1 MDQERNEELKAT
13 SDRAVRRNSL
23 SRIAMGSHSRKRWLV
38 IGVLLIVAAGMPGYW
53 FLRGTGRGSL
63 AGRPVPEPDFDAPSP
78 SASGAAPRPGDVLIT
93 IQPDKLENAH
103 FKIEAAVAQSGAS
116 INASAL
122 RTTGTVEPNAYK
134 VVPVMPIAG
143 GIIRQVNFELGDK
156 VERGQKLATIFST
169 ELGDAQ
175 TAYLSMLAEIE
186 RHHQKYRRTEK
197 LVEIG
202 AASREEFEEV
212 SAEYKIEEAKLIAAR
227 QKLVLLGMSVKQVDD
242 LRNFQQMGEMG
253 ALISV
258 EAPASGMILSRSV
271 NAGEVVTMGKEL
283 FRIADLS
290 TVWVIGQVYEKD
302 FAAAYVGAP
311 VVITAP
317 AYPGRR
323 FTGRVSYVDPRVEP
337 QTRTAQIRIEVKNPN
352 SMLKLGMFVDVNFG
366 EATATGGQP
375 TVSVAR
381 SAVQTIGAKQVVYV
395 VTDKAGGFA
404 QREVSAGPESDGH
417 MMIYAGLKAGERVV
431 TEGSFLLR
439 AESLKLD
446 PSQLTAS
453 KASSAALSQAAT
465 QPSAQEAQADK
476 GGAKPSQSAQ
486 NSQELT
492 QSVTV
497 TLSEK
502 GYLPESFKLRKGV
515 PARVTFVRKVEAT
528 CGTEIV
534 LAEFNIKR
542 ELPLNQPVVVEFTPS
557 KTGEFKFACGM
568 DMLRGKIIVQ

>member
-1 MDQERNEELKAT
+1 MDQERNEELRAT
-13 SDRAVRRNSL
+13 SDRAVRRNPL
-23 SRIAMGSHSRKRWLV
+23 GRIAMGSHSRKRWLV
-38 IGVLLIVAAGMPGYW
+38 IGVLLIVAAGGLGYW

-78 SASGAAPRPGDVLIT
+78 SAGGAAPRPGDVLIT

-116 INASAL
+116 INSSAL

-143 GIIRQVNFELGDK
+143 GIIRQVNFELGDR

-169 ELGDAQ
+169 ELADAQ
-175 TAYLSMLAEIE
+175 TAYFSMLAEIE

-212 SAEYKIEEAKLIAAR
+212 SAEYKIEEAKLNAAR
-227 QKLVLLGMSVKQVDD
+227 QKLLLLGMSVKQIDD
-242 LRNFQQMGEMG
+242 LRNVQQMEQMG

-258 EAPASGMILSRSV
+258 EAPASGTILSRSV

-290 TVWVIGQVYEKD
+290 TVWVIGQIYEKD
-302 FAAAYVGAP
+302 FAEARVGAP

-317 AYPGRR
+317 AYPGKS
-323 FTGRVSYVDPRVEP
+323 FTGRVSYIDPRVEP

-352 SMLKLGMFVDVNFG
+352 DMLKLGMFVDVYFG
-366 EATATGGQP
+366 EAPAPGRQVM
-375 TVSVAR
+375 VSVPR
-381 SAVQTIGAKQVVYV
+381 GAVQMIGSKQVVFV
-395 VTDKAGGFA
+395 VTDKAGVFS
-404 QREVSAGPESDGH
+404 QREVSAGPELEGIAPIH
-417 MMIYAGLKAGERVV
+417 AGLNAGERVV

-453 KASSAALSQAAT
+453 KTPSTALSQAAA
-465 QPSAQEAQADK
+465 QPTAQAAQSDQAS
-476 GGAKPSQSAQ
+476 AKSSQSAQ
-486 NSQELT
+486 NTQERT

-502 GYLPESFKLRKGV
+502 GYQPESFKLRKGV

-534 LAEFNIKR
+534 LTEFNVKR

>member
-1 MDQERNEELKAT
+1 
-13 SDRAVRRNSL
+13 
-23 SRIAMGSHSRKRWLV
+23 
-38 IGVLLIVAAGMPGYW
+38 
-53 FLRGTGRGSL
+53 
-63 AGRPVPEPDFDAPSP
+63 
-78 SASGAAPRPGDVLIT
+78 
-93 IQPDKLENAH
+93 
-103 FKIEAAVAQSGAS
+103 
-116 INASAL
+116 L

-169 ELGDAQ
+169 ELADAQ

-302 FAAAYVGAP
+302 FAASYVGAP

-352 SMLKLGMFVDVNFG
+352 YTFKLGMFVDVNFG
-366 EATATGGQP
+366 EAAAGAQA
-375 TVSVAR
+375 TVSVPR
-381 SAVQTIGAKQVVYV
+381 TAVQTIGAKQVVYV

-404 QREVSAGPESDGH
+404 QREVSAGQESDGH
-417 MMIYAGLKAGERVV
+417 MMIYAGLNVGERVV

-453 KASSAALSQAAT
+453 KTPSDVISQAAA

-476 GGAKPSQSAQ
+476 GWAKPSQSAQ
-486 NSQELT
+486 NSQERT

-497 TLSEK
+497 TVGEK
-502 GYLPESFKLRKGV
+502 GYQPESFKLRKGV
-515 PARVTFVRKVEAT
+515 PARVTFVRKVDAT

>member
-1 MDQERNEELKAT
+1 MDQERNEELRAT
-13 SDRAVRRNSL
+13 SDRAVRRNPL
-23 SRIAMGSHSRKRWLV
+23 GRIAMGPHSRKRWLV
-38 IGVLLIVAAGMPGYW
+38 IGVLVIVVAGLLGYW

-78 SASGAAPRPGDVLIT
+78 SAVGAAPRPGDALIT

-103 FKIEAAVAQSGAS
+103 FKVEAAVVQSGAS
-116 INASAL
+116 INSSAL
-122 RTTGTVEPNAYK
+122 RTTGAIEPNAYN
-134 VVPVMPIAG
+134 VVPVMPTAG
-143 GIIRQVNFELGDK
+143 GVIRQVNFALGDK

-169 ELGDAQ
+169 ELADAQ

-186 RHHQKYRRTEK
+186 SHHQKYRRTEK

-202 AASREEFEEV
+202 AASREEFEGV

-227 QKLVLLGMSVKQVDD
+227 QKLLLLGMSVKQVDD
-242 LRNFQQMGEMG
+242 LRNVQQMEQMG

-258 EAPASGMILSRSV
+258 EAPASGTILSRSV

-283 FRIADLS
+283 FRVADLS
-290 TVWVIGQVYEKD
+290 TVWVIGQIYEKD
-302 FAAAYVGAP
+302 FAEARVGAP

-317 AYPGRR
+317 AYPGKS
-323 FTGRVSYVDPRVEP
+323 FTGRVSYIDPRVEP
-337 QTRTAQIRIEVKNPN
+337 QTRTAQVRIEVKNPN
-352 SMLKLGMFVDVNFG
+352 DMLKLGMFVDMNFG
-366 EATATGGQP
+366 GAAARNGQ
-375 TVSVAR
+375 TMISVPR
-381 SAVQTIGAKQVVYV
+381 SAVQMIGPKQVVFV
-395 VTDKAGGFA
+395 MTDKPGVFA

-417 MMIYAGLKAGERVV
+417 MMISAGLNVSERVV

-453 KASSAALSQAAT
+453 TPPSATPAQVAA
-465 QPSAQEAQADK
+465 QPSAQAAQADQA
-476 GGAKPSQSAQ
+476 GAKPSQSAQ
-486 NSQELT
+486 INQELT
-492 QSVTV
+492 QSVTI

-502 GYLPESFKLRKGV
+502 GYQPDSFILRKGI
-515 PARVTFVRKVEAT
+515 PARITFVRKVEAT

-534 LAEFNIKR
+534 LAEYNIKR
-542 ELPLNQPVVVEFTPS
+542 ELPLNQPVVVEFTPV

-568 DMLRGKIIVQ
+568 DMLRGKITVQ